1 MKHPWNFLSLLLW
14 VTQLGLSLLFPLCFF
29 LILAVRLHQRYEL
42 GTWIVLLLGLV
53 GFLTSVSTARSC
65 IRSLRKAAEKASDQQ
80 DPPASFNDHE

>member
-29 LILAVRLHQRYEL
+29 LILAVRLQQRYEL

-53 GFLTSVSTARSC
+53 GFC
-65 IRSLRKAAEKASDQQ
+65 IVDNVAERI
-80 DPPASFNDHE
+80 

>member
-29 LILAVRLHQRYEL
+29 LILAVRLQQRYEL

-65 IRSLRKAAEKASDQQ
+65 IRSLRKAAEKASDQK
-80 DPPASFNDHE
+80 DPASFNDHE

>member
-14 VTQLGLSLLFPLCFF
+14 VTQLGLSL
-29 LILAVRLHQRYEL
+29 ILAVRLQQRYEL

-65 IRSLRKAAEKASDQQ
+65 IRSLRKAAEKASDQK

>member
-29 LILAVRLHQRYEL
+29 LILAVRLQQRYEL
-42 GTWIVLLLGLV
+42 GTWIVLLRGLV

-65 IRSLRKAAEKASDQQ
+65 IRSLRKAAEKASDQK
-80 DPPASFNDHE
+80 DPPASFNDHK